1 MKKKYETMPLDEQ
14 VIFPIYLC
22 SKELIRKYNSLLDK
36 YGLTYT
42 QFVIMMYLW
51 DKKTSNVKKISE
63 TMLLDSST
71 LTPLLKKLEK
81 KGYIARN
88 KSLMD
93 ERNLSI
99 ELTKEGKELEEKTSH
114 VPLKME
120 EICALNK
127 EEVNNLRSAVTKL
140 LTRIIEENKNENN

>member
-14 VIFPIYLC
+14 LIFPIYIC

-114 VPLKME
+114 VPLEME

>member
-1 MKKKYETMPLDEQ
+1 MLEEFD
-14 VIFPIYLC
+14 
-22 SKELIRKYNSLLDK
+22 
-36 YGLTYT
+36 LTYT

-51 DKKTSNVKKISE
+51 NKKTSNVKNISE

-81 KGYIARN
+81 KGYIVRN

-114 VPLKME
+114 VPLEME
-120 EICALNK
+120 KICGLNK
-127 EEVNNLRSAVTKL
+127 EEIKNLRSAITKL
-140 LTRIIEENKNENN
+140 LTTIIEENKNGNN

>member
-1 MKKKYETMPLDEQ
+1 MKKQYKAMPLEEQ
-14 VIFPIYLC
+14 LIFPIYLC

-114 VPLKME
+114 VPLEME
-120 EICALNK
+120 KICKLNK
-127 EEVNNLRSAVTKL
+127 EEIKNLRSAITKL
-140 LTRIIEENKNENN
+140 LTTIIEENKNGNN

>member
-14 VIFPIYLC
+14 LIFPIYIC

-114 VPLKME
+114 VPLEME
-120 EICALNK
+120 EICALNN

>member
-1 MKKKYETMPLDEQ
+1 
-14 VIFPIYLC
+14 
-22 SKELIRKYNSLLDK
+22 
-36 YGLTYT
+36 
-42 QFVIMMYLW
+42 
-51 DKKTSNVKKISE
+51 
-63 TMLLDSST
+63 
-71 LTPLLKKLEK
+71 
-81 KGYIARN
+81 
-88 KSLMD
+88 MD

-114 VPLKME
+114 VPLEME